1 MENLLVIIKLLYM
14 KKITNHINIAGVI
27 GDPISHTRSPLIHNY
42 WIKKSNIIGFYIP
55 LNVKSG
61 DLEKKI
67 NYIKELEFCGLNVTI
82 PHKENILAMADE
94 IMESA
99 RIIGAANTI
108 YFKNGKIIADNSD
121 TYGFKQ
127 SILKNFPK
135 YNFKKE
141 KVLIFGSGGAARAV
155 ISVFLEE
162 KVPEISIIN
171 RSREK
176 AERVRD
182 DLSPRI
188 NIYDWCDYS
197 KALIDVSTV
206 VNTTSLGSFGSEKFS
221 IDLQGVRKNGIAI
234 DLVYNPLKTSFMK
247 KAEKESLKSINGLDM
262 LIYQAKKGFQE
273 WFKNTPT
280 YSPELR
286 KLLENSLKR

>member
-1 MENLLVIIKLLYM
+1 M
-14 KKITNHINIAGVI
+14 IA
-27 GDPISHTRSPLIHNY
+27 N
-42 WIKKSNIIGFYIP
+42 
-55 LNVKSG
+55 
-61 DLEKKI
+61 
-67 NYIKELEFCGLNVTI
+67 
-82 PHKENILAMADE
+82 
-94 IMESA
+94 
-99 RIIGAANTI
+99 
-108 YFKNGKIIADNSD
+108 
-121 TYGFKQ
+121 
-127 SILKNFPK
+127 
-135 YNFKKE
+135 
-141 KVLIFGSGGAARAV
+141 
-155 ISVFLEE
+155 
-162 KVPEISIIN
+162 
-171 RSREK
+171 
-176 AERVRD
+176 
-182 DLSPRI
+182 
-188 NIYDWCDYS
+188 S